1 MMPFEVELS
10 VKANNCS
17 KASERVNGAGV
28 GLT

>member
-1 MMPFEVELS
+1 MSFEVELS

-17 KASERVNGAGV
+17 KASKRVNGAGV